1 MRMIR
6 SLQHPHSQVDT
17 KNLHFNSFIP
27 ITGTVT
33 TGAFDD
39 LVALGTVARENN
51 IWFHVDGAFG
61 SFVVLDPKRRHLV
74 DGLSKADS
82 LAFDFHKW
90 LHAPY
95 AAGCVL
101 LREIAML
108 HATFSSPR
116 NYLVGTKR
124 GFAGDNPW
132 FCEMGIELS
141 RPCRALKVWFN
152 IKEHGMVRLGQ
163 SIAANCDQAQYLAD
177 LLSKHD
183 FIRVFTPISL
193 NIVNFRLEPH
203 ELKDVDPETIDIF
216 NDEIVNDLQEQ
227 GIAVPSTARLHDR
240 LHIRVCI
247 TNHRS
252 TLADFDLFVN
262 ATIDLCKSRVASMN
276 K

>member
-1 MRMIR
+1 MI
-6 SLQHPHSQVDT
+6 S
-17 KNLHFNSFIP
+17 
-27 ITGTVT
+27 GTVA

-39 LVALGTVARENN
+39 LTALASIARENN

-61 SFVVLDPKRRHLV
+61 SFVVLDPSRRHLIA
-74 DGLSKADS
+74 GLSEADS

-124 GFAGDNPW
+124 GFAGDTPW
-132 FCEMGIELS
+132 FCDMGIELS

-152 IKEHGMVRLGQ
+152 IKEHGIVQLGQ
-163 SIAANCDQAQYLAD
+163 SIAANCDQAQYLAS
-177 LLSKHD
+177 LLAKHN
-183 FIRVFTPISL
+183 FIQVFKPVSL
-193 NIVNFRLEPH
+193 NIVNFRLEPS
-203 ELKDVDPETIDIF
+203 ELKNFDAETIDIF
-216 NDEIVNDLQEQ
+216 NDELVSDLQER
-227 GIAVPSTARLHDR
+227 GIAVPSTARLKDR
-240 LHIRVCI
+240 LYIRVCI

-252 TLADFDLFVN
+252 TLADFDFFVDSV
-262 ATIDLCKSRVASMN
+262 IDLYRSRIISMN